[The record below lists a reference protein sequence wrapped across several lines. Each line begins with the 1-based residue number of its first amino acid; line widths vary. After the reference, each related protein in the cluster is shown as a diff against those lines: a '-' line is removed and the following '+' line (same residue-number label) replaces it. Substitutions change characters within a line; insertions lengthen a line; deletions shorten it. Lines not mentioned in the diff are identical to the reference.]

1 MVQVIW
7 TTPAQQD
14 MAELFRHYDAL
25 SHKTAAHYM
34 EEFLEAAVNLTQMP
48 EAGPKEPMLA
58 HHKRNYR
65 YLVVLRRY
73 KLIYLYE
80 NSTCFILMIWDCR
93 RNPKTL
99 KTDNR
104 F

>member
-7 TTPAQQD
+7 TTPARQD
-14 MAELFRHYDAL
+14 MEELFRHCDAL
-25 SHKTAAHYM
+25 SHKKATLCM
-34 EEFLEAAVNLTQMP
+34 EEFLEAADNLAQMP
-48 EAGPKEPMLA
+48 ESGPKEPVLA
-58 HHKRNYR
+58 HLKRNYR
-65 YLVVLRRY
+65 YLVVLHRY
-73 KLIYLYE
+73 KMIYLYE
-80 NSTCFILMIWDCR
+80 NNTCYILMIWDCR